1 MLKLSSLLCVLVVF
15 SVVGCS
21 SLSSLDNLRKN
32 EADSSSL
39 SPVQL
44 SGNSQ
49 MQQDALAKEIM
60 QLANTIKEKEK
71 ELLSADKRK
80 LESVPDKDG
89 IEGVILYLDKAA
101 EKAEGI
107 NSNDFDKNLLT
118 KDIRSINSE
127 LRKFTERKYKK

>member
-1 MLKLSSLLCVLVVF
+1 
-15 SVVGCS
+15 
-21 SLSSLDNLRKN
+21 
-32 EADSSSL
+32 
-39 SPVQL
+39 
-44 SGNSQ
+44 